1 MPRKNGILKGEL
13 KVTGGKLLKCKLTLK
28 KDVIATLKITGDFF
42 LYPEEK
48 ITDLETCLLGCQIN
62 LRDIQSKL
70 TYFFQ
75 HIELVGASPQDFI
88 NLIMLTSKEKK
99 K

>member
-1 MPRKNGILKGEL
+1 MLRENGILRGEL
-13 KVTGGKLLKCKLTLK
+13 KVTGGKLLKCQLTLK
-28 KDVIATLKITGDFF
+28 KDIIDTLTITGDFF

-48 ITDLETCLLGCQIN
+48 ITDLETCLLGCHPH
-62 LRDIQSKL
+62 LKDIKSKL
-70 TYFFQ
+70 TSFFQ
-75 HIELVGASPQDFI
+75 HVELVGATPQDFI

>member
-1 MPRKNGILKGEL
+1 MPKKNGILRGEL
-13 KVTGGKLLKCKLTLK
+13 KVTGGKLLKCQLALQ
-28 KDVIATLKITGDFF
+28 KDIIISLKITGDFF

-48 ITDLETCLLGCQIN
+48 ITDLETCLLGCPIN
-62 LRDIQSKL
+62 IKEIQSKL
-70 TYFFQ
+70 TPFFK
-75 HIELVGASPQDFI
+75 HVELVGANPQDFI